1 MVKGEIKGSSRVEV
15 SQKKS
20 CVVHIHTGEV
30 ILLLLVDGLILYPLI
45 RMGGQ
50 KVEFVAVETER
61 EVVHLTI
68 HCLVA
73 LGTYLRLTAKLD
85 TKAASCSC
93 HATRKFVMLLIPQ
106 SILHFM
112 TTLQYP

>member
-20 CVVHIHTGEV
+20 CVVHINTEEG
-30 ILLLLVDGLILYPLI
+30 ILLLLFDELILKPLI
-45 RMGGQ
+45 QVGGK

-61 EVVHLTI
+61 EVLHLTI

-73 LGTYLRLTAKLD
+73 LGTYLCLTAKLD

-93 HATRKFVMLLIPQ
+93 HTTRKFVILLIPQ

>member
-1 MVKGEIKGSSRVEV
+1 MVKGEIKGSSRIEV

-20 CVVHIHTGEV
+20 CVIHIHTEEG
-30 ILLLLVDGLILYPLI
+30 ILLLLVDEMILHPLI
-45 RMGGQ
+45 RMVGH
-50 KVEFVAVETER
+50 KVEFLAVETER

-73 LGTYLRLTAKLD
+73 LGTYLCLTAKLD

-93 HATRKFVMLLIPQ
+93 HTTRKFVMLLIPQ